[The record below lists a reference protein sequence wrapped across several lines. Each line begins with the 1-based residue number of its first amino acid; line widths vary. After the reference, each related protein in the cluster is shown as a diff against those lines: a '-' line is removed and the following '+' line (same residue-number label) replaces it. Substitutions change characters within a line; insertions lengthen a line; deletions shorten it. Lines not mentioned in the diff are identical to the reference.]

1 MAKFL
6 DSLGLARVRDWVR
19 ANFAAISRSH
29 TAADLP
35 ASGVNAGSYGPGADT
50 SPAHADSFSVP
61 CITFDA
67 KGRATAALNRTIT
80 LPAASQGT
88 IPYGVC
94 SEAANVAAKTVT
106 VSPAITLANRTLILV
121 AMSNSNT
128 AANPTLNVNGLGA
141 KPIWTA
147 YQKTPGT
154 TAETSW
160 AGGQILLFQYNG
172 SEWRQITQ
180 PVQPSIVT
188 GIKGNSESSYR
199 TGQVNLT
206 AANIGAAA
214 SGHTHSYVP
223 LSGGTITGDLFINM
237 NACAIG
243 SKEGTSGTMGQIIE
257 NLRYTHGRIGSV
269 NLTTDYQSYG
279 HTIAAGWY
287 NYIYIPH
294 RSGGSS
300 GDNGNYGTLFLSKM
314 NFGWALDSDYV
325 VDFSNGIGAVRN
337 LSNQTH
343 FTLQYLSSTTSSF
356 GGGTWTLNDDIRNY
370 RAILISYFHDTS
382 NDNLCTRFIP
392 AIHYGKTFS
401 LLSNG
406 YSKVAV
412 RKVWFPSYTT
422 ISFGHA
428 QAGSSSNSDTNVI
441 PYYILGI
448 R

>member
-19 ANFAAISRSH
+19 ANFAAISHSH
-29 TAADLP
+29 VASDLP
-35 ASGVNAGSYGPGADT
+35 ASGVNAGSYGPGADA

-106 VSPAITLANRTLILV
+106 VSPAVTLANRTLILV

-214 SGHTHSYVP
+214 SGHTHSYIP
-223 LSGGTITGDLFINM
+223 LSGGTITGQIQRNPTQGTAWVNGRDGAPFAVKSAPADAYTQVMSIKTSNGSWEIGTYNWNDWKDILVFSFVKDSAYNAGTNTTWMQFLFRSNGTTNM
-237 NACAIG
+237 LQLLWTNSSPNSSFSAQSVSVPVSNYSAIIIVAQYSTDSSTGWGTFFLPYIG
-243 SKEGTSGTMGQIIE
+243 SGDFQVGGK
-257 NLRYTHGRIGSV
+257 
-269 NLTTDYQSYG
+269 SYLCS
-279 HTIAAGWY
+279 IAA
-287 NYIYIPH
+287 
-294 RSGGSS
+294 R
-300 GDNGNYGTLFLSKM
+300 T
-314 NFGWALDSDYV
+314 A
-325 VDFSNGIGAVRN
+325 
-337 LSNQTH
+337 QTH
-343 FTLQYLSSTTSSF
+343 AARLVSLYSTTV
-356 GGGTWTLNDDIRNY
+356 N
-370 RAILISYFHDTS
+370 
-382 NDNLCTRFIP
+382 
-392 AIHYGKTFS
+392 FS
-401 LLSNG
+401 AG
-406 YSKVAV
+406 YN
-412 RKVWFPSYTT
+412 
-422 ISFGHA
+422 
-428 QAGSSSNSDTNVI
+428 SSNSQANGHFI
-441 PYYILGI
+441 PHAIYGL